1 MVPSDDVLE
10 CVRSHQRRWELP
22 LTRSLLRGSAVFWI
36 SLSVKNPSLCVERHR
51 SLFCDVGLVLWR
63 LAAGRKVSW
72 MKSDVAR
79 VEEGGIGV
87 GREPSRGIGISIG
100 LGGGVDA

>member
-1 MVPSDDVLE
+1 
-10 CVRSHQRRWELP
+10 
-22 LTRSLLRGSAVFWI
+22 
-36 SLSVKNPSLCVERHR
+36 
-51 SLFCDVGLVLWR
+51 
-63 LAAGRKVSW
+63 

-100 LGGGVDA
+100 LGGVDA